1 MKHIET
7 FKVFESK
14 TEIEDLRD
22 KASKYKSYEE
32 LRRKDPDLYRNIQKR
47 GLQQSIF
54 PRNKKWS
61 EEAVREEAKK
71 YKSKGQFS
79 RLASGAYHSA
89 KGLGILDELFNK

>member
-1 MKHIET
+1 MKHIEI

-14 TEIEDLRD
+14 TEIEELRD

-79 RLASGAYHSA
+79 RLASGAYHA
-89 KGLGILDELFNK
+89 ATGLGILDELFNK